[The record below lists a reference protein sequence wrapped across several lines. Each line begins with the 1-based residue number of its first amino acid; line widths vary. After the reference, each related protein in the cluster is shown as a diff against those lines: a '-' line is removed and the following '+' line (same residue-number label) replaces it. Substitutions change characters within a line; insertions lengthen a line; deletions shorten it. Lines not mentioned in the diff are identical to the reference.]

1 MSAGVRAS
9 RRGFTLMELMVVI
22 IIIGIVSA
30 LAIPSMLAARTD
42 RHAYD
47 DAGQIMQLFR
57 EARTRAV
64 ARGGAVLI
72 AFTAGGAD
80 VGTFNMWEAV
90 TTNPGG
96 LAGPNLTPASSC
108 KLTPTGAN
116 PWSPAPT
123 GNAANGNANISYVG
137 GLNLN
142 GSIEQ
147 EYGIQTQFNVYA
159 TPPQLNAGGGFICFT
174 PLGRTY
180 FNPLT
185 PDFTGLLPTVSPL
198 EFQVTRTSGTT
209 TIGTIRSVLIPPG
222 GMARVFS
229 HYNGP

>member
-22 IIIGIVSA
+22 IIVGIVSA

-57 EARTRAV
+57 DARTRAV
-64 ARGGAVLI
+64 GRGGAVLVHI
-72 AFTAGGAD
+72 QANNPGTTFD
-80 VGTFNMWEAV
+80 VWEAV

-96 LAGPNLTPASSC
+96 VGGPNLTPVASC
-108 KLTPTGAN
+108 KVTPTGVN
-116 PWSPAPT
+116 PWVPLP
-123 GNAANGNANISYVG
+123 ANGPANGGNTNISYVE

-142 GSIEQ
+142 GPIEQ
-147 EYGIQTQFNVYA
+147 QYGIQTVFNVFANPTAPA
-159 TPPQLNAGGGFICFT
+159 TEGFLCIT

-180 FNPLT
+180 FSQAAPVFGGQLPMLT
-185 PDFTGLLPTVSPL
+185 PL
-198 EFQVTRTSGTT
+198 ELQVTRAG
-209 TIGTIRSVLIPPG
+209 GATIRSVLIPPN

-229 HYNGP
+229 HTT